1 MRLVLFIS
9 LEQEAH
15 NSKACVGKRQREEE
29 EGKDE
34 ASAIVRETNLE
45 D

>member
-15 NSKACVGKRQREEE
+15 NSKACVWERQREEE
-29 EGKDE
+29 EEKDG
-34 ASAIVRETNLE
+34 ASATVREANLE